1 MSCFFSVFGRRGS
14 RRGVYNVEKQ
24 EQENEFE
31 MQIFYKQL
39 ADTIFN
45 SITKS
50 LSCNTRVM
58 LPYDQVVA
66 TLNGFKDNPNF
77 SHALY
82 YVHRKITRLQHSN
95 DSIRICNYL
104 RRNMTRPIKRNK

>member
-1 MSCFFSVFGRRGS
+1 MSQQLDHKVALHVCCNLMMLKSKSKRMSLRCKS
-14 RRGVYNVEKQ
+14 YT
-24 EQENEFE
+24 
-31 MQIFYKQL
+31 QL

-82 YVHRKITRLQHSN
+82 YVRRKITRLQLSN
-95 DSIRICNYL
+95 DSMLICNYL
-104 RRNMTRPIKRNK
+104 SRNMQYQ

>member
-14 RRGVYNVEKQ
+14 RRGSRRGVNDVKKQ

-31 MQIFYKQL
+31 MQILYTQL

-50 LSCNTRVM
+50 LTCNTRVM
-58 LPYDQVVA
+58 LPYAQVVA
-66 TLNGFKDNPNF
+66 TLNDFEDNPNF

-82 YVHRKITRLQHSN
+82 FVHRKITRLQRSN
-95 DSIRICNYL
+95 DSMLICNYL
-104 RRNMTRPIKRNK
+104 SRNMQYQ

>member
-1 MSCFFSVFGRRGS
+1 MSCLFSVFGRRG
-14 RRGVYNVEKQ
+14 VYNVEEQ

-50 LSCNTRVM
+50 LSCNTRVV

-82 YVHRKITRLQHSN
+82 YVRRKITRLQLSN
-95 DSIRICNYL
+95 DSMLICNYL
-104 RRNMTRPIKRNK
+104 SRNMTIPIKRNK

>member
-1 MSCFFSVFGRRGS
+1 MSCFLRVFFRR
-14 RRGVYNVEKQ
+14 RIYNVE
-24 EQENEFE
+24 EQEIE

-50 LSCNTRVM
+50 LSYNTRVV
-58 LPYDQVVA
+58 LPYAQVVA
-66 TLNGFKDNPNF
+66 TLNGFEDNPNF

-82 YVHRKITRLQHSN
+82 YVHRKITRLQLCD
-95 DSIRICNYL
+95 DSMLICNYL